1 MHSTDSSRFFFF
13 CISATTGLLFPF
25 DYGTEHVQTS
35 DQPGR
40 EGWLMTKKITSNMTR
55 GGLDTGRWVDENGVQ
70 TTAPLHRGTQ
80 PLRRYR
86 TRFYSHSH
94 PHPHPLAVVMIGFS
108 FLHSTLASE
117 SQIAAFELPLD
128 LPCALTFPSR
138 LSRGQPST
146 ATMTI
151 RS

>member
-1 MHSTDSSRFFFF
+1 MVDDEEDHIQYDERWAGYGSRQRLPNIVGLSPGGAIEPDSTP
-13 CISATTGLLFPF
+13 TPTP
-25 DYGTEHVQTS
+25 T
-35 DQPGR
+35 
-40 EGWLMTKKITSNMTR
+40 
-55 GGLDTGRWVDENGVQ
+55 
-70 TTAPLHRGTQ
+70 
-80 PLRRYR
+80 
-86 TRFYSHSH
+86 
-94 PHPHPLAVVMIGFS
+94 HPLAVVMIGFS